1 MQVRYIVQD
10 LDTFEFLCS
19 ENGDIGQTPYIAKAG
34 QFDSFD
40 DAVIAAIDEIGEAFT
55 IFTFMSPEAQTDD
68 EPQS

>member
-40 DAVIAAIDEIGEAFT
+40 DAVTVGANDILAIIST
-55 IFTFMSPEAQTDD
+55 KSKHKL
-68 EPQS
+68 